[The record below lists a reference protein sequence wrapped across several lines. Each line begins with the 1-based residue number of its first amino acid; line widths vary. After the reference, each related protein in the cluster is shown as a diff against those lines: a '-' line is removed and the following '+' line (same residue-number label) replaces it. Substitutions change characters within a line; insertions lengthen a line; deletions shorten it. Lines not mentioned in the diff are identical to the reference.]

1 MRARKALQAAL
12 TALLIT
18 SFAVGAA
25 DARPRH
31 TRVKVQRKGAVQSGF
46 TDKID
51 PGHFQLET
59 NMVDWQGGRDQTVII
74 GDSVLRYGIADG
86 TELQL
91 GWTPLVNQGN
101 RWGQGDLR
109 IGGRKILREARFG
122 VVVQPFVILPTGSK
136 GFTEENIAGGA
147 TLGLTYEISH
157 TTELY
162 ATPTVVL
169 HPNTLYSGTLG
180 LNQHIKGP
188 VDTAIELSGQYERGD
203 PTQTQFTLGSIT
215 TYKFSEKFELNAG
228 VNVGLNREAIPVE
241 VVVGFTRA
249 F

>member
-1 MRARKALQAAL
+1 MRAGKTLQAIVA
-12 TALLIT
+12 ALLAT
-18 SFAVGAA
+18 SLVTSAA
-25 DARPRH
+25 DARIRH

-46 TDKID
+46 TDKIA

-59 NMVDWQGGRDQTVII
+59 NAVDWQGGRDPTVII
-74 GDSVLRYGIADG
+74 GDSVLRYGVADG
-86 TELQL
+86 TELQV
-91 GWTPLVNQGN
+91 GWTPLVHQGN
-101 RWGQGDLR
+101 RWGQGDMR
-109 IGGRKILREARFG
+109 IGGRKILSEARLG

-136 GFTEENIAGGA
+136 GLSEENVAGGA
-147 TLGLTYEISH
+147 TLGLTYDISH

-169 HPNTLYSGTLG
+169 HPNALYSGTLG
-180 LNQHIKGP
+180 INQHIKGP
-188 VDTAIELSGQYERGD
+188 VDTAVEISGQYERGD
-203 PTQTQFTLGSIT
+203 PTQTQFTLGNIT
-215 TYKFSEKFELNAG
+215 TYKFSEKFEINAG